1 MRTHVT
7 ATRVGQA
14 ANGHWVEVGVIPV
27 SPTGHHYTGR
37 FSTSADTDPE
47 GRVELRGQAGKTVL
61 WNGALTV
68 AAKLVE
74 LPVTLPGERLVF
86 MAHAQKSARFT
97 FELAWVEPGETT
109 PRRQEVPCAP

>member
-1 MRTHVT
+1 MRTHVSQ
-7 ATRVGQA
+7 ARVGQA
-14 ANGHWVEVGVIPV
+14 ANDHWVEVGVIPV
-27 SPTGHHYTGR
+27 SSTGYHYTGR
-37 FSTSADTDPE
+37 VSTSADTGPE
-47 GRVELRGQAGKTVL
+47 GRVELRGQAGHTVL
-61 WNGALTV
+61 WAGPLTA

-97 FELAWVEPGETT
+97 FELVWVEPGETT